1 MKLPARSSRRM
12 RVGRIALRNMVR
24 HSGRSLLLVLIIAV
38 AVGVVM
44 TLDIVVYSA
53 QRDLADRT
61 DEYGPNIVVVPRAD
75 ELPVS
80 YGGVDLGKI
89 TYDTEPLHQG
99 DAEKIRS
106 IKNRENI
113 NRVAPKLLGEVEIEG
128 TRVPAMGVVWEEEL
142 GVKKWWELTGATP
155 EGPGDLVVGSRVSE
169 RLGVTAGDALSFGE
183 REFRVVSELEP
194 TGTQED
200 ELIYMDLLAA
210 SRMWDRG
217 DEVSLIEVSAWCS
230 TCPIETITAQIKAE
244 MPYARVS
251 SVKKSLASREMLVG
265 QFELFGAVLS
275 ALMVLVGALIIFTAT
290 LGGVRE
296 RRREI
301 GVFRALGYRGRLIFR
316 IVLTENAVLGLIG
329 GVLGA
334 TVAVAAAGPIT
345 SSVAGVDVLWDGIL
359 IRVGAALGASLVV
372 VTASSLYPAWK
383 ASRLSPALAMREV

>member
-155 EGPGDLVVGSRVSE
+155 EGPGDLVVGSRVRE
-169 RLGVTAGDALSFGE
+169 RLGVTAGDALSFGG
-183 REFRVVSELEP
+183 REFRVASELEP

-200 ELIYMDLLAA
+200 ELIYMDLSAA

-217 DEVSLIEVSAWCS
+217 DEISLIEVSAWCS

-251 SVKKSLASREMLVG
+251 SVQKSLASREMLVG

-316 IVLTENAVLGLIG
+316 IVLTENVVLGLIG

-359 IRVGAALGASLVV
+359 IRVGAALGAALVV
-372 VTASSLYPAWK
+372 VIASSLYPAWK